1 MGLGGR
7 AVNRE
12 VWIDGQR
19 FQEEIDLRKF
29 MVTLEAQKTARK
41 SQWSFLTHLTLQV
54 ENEELR
60 VMFSDM
66 VRLLLLSSLRWKTT
80 AQVAL
85 IYFQ

>member
-7 AVNRE
+7 AFNRE
-12 VWIDGQR
+12 VWIIGQR
-19 FQEEIDLRKF
+19 FQEEIDIRKF
-29 MVTLEAQKTARK
+29 MVTLEAQDTARK
-41 SQWSFLTHLTLQV
+41 SQWSFLTHLTLKV
-54 ENEELR
+54 ENEELT
-60 VMFSDM
+60 MFSDM

>member
-7 AVNRE
+7 AFNRE

-19 FQEEIDLRKF
+19 FQKEIDIRKF
-29 MVTLEAQKTARK
+29 MVILEAQDTARK
-41 SQWSFLTHLTLQV
+41 SQWSFLTHLTLKV
-54 ENEELR
+54 ENEELT
-60 VMFSDM
+60 MFSDM